1 MSSMSPGVPPTIAVD
16 VAILQ
21 DLLARRDELVRA
33 ITAGMASEEWDQVMA
48 PFEGLLVAIKQLE
61 ESLEAGQR
69 RTS

>member
-1 MSSMSPGVPPTIAVD
+1 MLPMVPPTIAVD

-33 ITAGMASEEWDQVMA
+33 ITSGMASEEWDQVMA

-69 RTS
+69 QTS

>member
-1 MSSMSPGVPPTIAVD
+1 
-16 VAILQ
+16 
-21 DLLARRDELVRA
+21 LVRA

-69 RTS
+69 QIS

>member
-1 MSSMSPGVPPTIAVD
+1 MPPTVPPKIAVD

-21 DLLARRDELVRA
+21 DLLARRNELVRA

-61 ESLEAGQR
+61 ESLETGQR
-69 RTS
+69 QISS